1 MQTGIPH
8 NIGIPVCTFI
18 IQNTPLIY
26 HLQEHEN
33 DRKRKN
39 GTSDAV

>member
-18 IQNTPLIY
+18 IQSIPLIY